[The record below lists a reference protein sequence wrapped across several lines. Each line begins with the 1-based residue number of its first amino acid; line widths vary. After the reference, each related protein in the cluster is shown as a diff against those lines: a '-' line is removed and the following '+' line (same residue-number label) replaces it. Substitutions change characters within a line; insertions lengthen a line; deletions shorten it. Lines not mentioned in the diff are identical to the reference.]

1 MPTLRA
7 NSTVTTL
14 LAALVLLL
22 ASGAQAQTVRFDDLQ
37 VPNKATGIDGLV
49 VSGVG
54 IFNVTFEEKVP
65 ASQIYGPFPGD
76 LVSLPPFFGVPNSE
90 AASDAINAALGDT
103 APPAGSVGEVTGT
116 PGSQLYDIGT
126 LAFIC
131 CMIPDDPELPS
142 LFVVSNVNEGGSGF
156 VLDGGTSLAWDLEA
170 TTWARFSAVD
180 SVCGNDELEV
190 GEQCDDGNTTP
201 DDGCSATCTIETQP
215 MCGNFILE
223 GSEECDDGN
232 TESGDGCS
240 DMCVWEDQVCGNAV
254 LEDGEECDD
263 GNTEP
268 LDGCSATCTFE
279 QSQDLD
285 VLFDEA
291 QPSKAI
297 GIVSLVV
304 PGAGTFDVTFDTTD
318 AEGAFGPFPASPG
331 EEFQLP
337 PFSSSAEAA
346 TATLA
351 AITALNKPQF
361 AAESVGENDGQSGFP
376 TFWVPDIAFVLEE
389 GIGIGPFDS
398 LTAFSG
404 TITGSGFSPDPPSI
418 LDWAEDQGRPYAIYT
433 PAPEPSAA
441 LLSVAAVGTLIL
453 LQRRRRR

>member
-279 QSQDLD
+279 QSPDLM
-285 VLFDEA
+285 VLFEDEVA
-291 QPSKAI
+291 PSKAT
-297 GIVSLVV
+297 GIENLVV
-304 PGAGTFDVTFDTTD
+304 PGAGTFDVTFDLTD
-318 AEGAFGPFPASPG
+318 AQGAFGSFPG
-331 EEFQLP
+331 DEVQLP
-337 PFSSSAEAA
+337 PFSNNAEVTIAG
-346 TATLA
+346 LA

-361 AAESVGENDGQSGFP
+361 AADTIGEVDGSSGFP
-376 TFWVPDIAFVLEE
+376 TFLVPGMSFLLEE

-398 LTAFSG
+398 LTVFSG
-404 TITGSGFSPDPPSI
+404 TNAGNEFFADPPGVR
-418 LDWAEDQGRPYAIYT
+418 DWAGQEGMYAIYT
-433 PAPEPSAA
+433 PAPEPSATLSAVVA
-441 LLSVAAVGTLIL
+441 LAALGVVGRWL
-453 LQRRRRR
+453 RRRA

>member
-1 MPTLRA
+1 L
-7 NSTVTTL
+7 
-14 LAALVLLL
+14 
-22 ASGAQAQTVRFDDLQ
+22 
-37 VPNKATGIDGLV
+37 
-49 VSGVG
+49 
-54 IFNVTFEEKVP
+54 
-65 ASQIYGPFPGD
+65 
-76 LVSLPPFFGVPNSE
+76 
-90 AASDAINAALGDT
+90 
-103 APPAGSVGEVTGT
+103 
-116 PGSQLYDIGT
+116 
-126 LAFIC
+126 
-131 CMIPDDPELPS
+131 
-142 LFVVSNVNEGGSGF
+142 
-156 VLDGGTSLAWDLEA
+156 
-170 TTWARFSAVD
+170 
-180 SVCGNDELEV
+180 
-190 GEQCDDGNTTP
+190 
-201 DDGCSATCTIETQP
+201 
-215 MCGNFILE
+215 
-223 GSEECDDGN
+223 
-232 TESGDGCS
+232 
-240 DMCVWEDQVCGNAV
+240 WEDQVCGNNV